1 MRKKKY
7 FFNVH
12 PYFKWYTCIRGDC
25 LETETYDYS
34 DHCARCRCNV
44 GWFDLVY
51 GVFNATFNNISVIS

>member
-1 MRKKKY
+1 MRGKKN

-44 GWFDLVY
+44 GWFSLVY
-51 GVFNATFNNISVIS
+51 GV